1 MDILFIKLTNGY
13 TIYQIIRIKYIHIIF
28 IKKKNIVK
36 RKICIVLIK
45 RVK

>member
-28 IKKKNIVK
+28 IKKKKNLLK
-36 RKICIVLIK
+36 GKYALY
-45 RVK
+45 